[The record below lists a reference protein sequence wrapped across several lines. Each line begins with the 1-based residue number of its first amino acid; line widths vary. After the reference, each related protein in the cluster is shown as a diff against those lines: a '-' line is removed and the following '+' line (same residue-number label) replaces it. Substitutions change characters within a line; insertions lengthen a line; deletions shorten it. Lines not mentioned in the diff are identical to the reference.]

1 MWIKLHRSLTEWEW
15 FNKSEMVH
23 IFIYLLLKASYEDKL
38 WQGKKIKRGQVITTR
53 KAMSIDLGLSE
64 QTIRTCLERLV
75 ASKEIKTKATN
86 KYTLITICKYDSYQ
100 DKTEDSDNESTNTA
114 PYEQPSNNHQLTTS
128 KEIKEVKNNNISLY
142 NAGACARDGLI
153 PPDLEDCYNTLAS
166 DRIWQESVLMNL
178 HSRGYR
184 NILFEQL
191 SEYLIQFFQK
201 LKAEGSD
208 YKHPRDARHHFS
220 NWLLIQLEK
229 QKNENN
235 RNTHSRK
242 QEANAYALS
251 QFADYY
257 SNMDEEIPNPFAD

>member
-23 IFIYLLLKASYEDKL
+23 IFIYLLLKASYEDKF
-38 WQGKKIKRGQVITTR
+38 WQGRKIKRGQLITTR

-100 DKTEDSDNESTNTA
+100 DKTEDSDNDSTNTA
-114 PYEQPSNNHQLTTS
+114 PYEQPTDNHQLTTS

-142 NAGACARDGLI
+142 NAHARETLI
-153 PPDLEDCYNTLAS
+153 PPDLEDCYNILS
-166 DRIWQESVLMNL
+166 NDRSWQESVLINL

-184 NILFEQL
+184 HIHFQQFAEHLQLFF
-191 SEYLIQFFQK
+191 SK
-201 LKAEGSD
+201 LRAEGSD
-208 YKHPRDARHHFS
+208 YKHPRDAKHHFT
-220 NWLLIQLEK
+220 NWIIIQLEK
-229 QKNENN
+229 QKNESN
-235 RNTHSRK
+235 RTNHSRK
-242 QEANAYALS
+242 QDANAYALS
-251 QFADYY
+251 QFTDYY
-257 SNMDEEIPNPFAD
+257 SNMDEEIPNPFTD

>member
-1 MWIKLHRSLTEWEW
+1 MWIKLHRSLTDWEW

-38 WQGKKIKRGQVITTR
+38 WQGKRIKRGQVVTTR
-53 KAMSIDLGLSE
+53 KAMSVDLGLSE

-75 ASKEIKTKATN
+75 DSKEIKTKATN

-100 DKTEDSDNESTNTA
+100 DKTEDSNNESTNTA
-114 PYEQPSNNHQLTTS
+114 PYEQPSDNHQLTTS
-128 KEIKEVKNNNISLY
+128 KEIKEVKNNNISLN
-142 NAGACARDGLI
+142 NAHAREDNLI
-153 PPDLEDCYNTLAS
+153 PPSLEDCYSVLSS
-166 DRIWQESVLMNL
+166 DRSWQESVLINL

-184 NILFEQL
+184 HILFEQFDEQL
-191 SEYLIQFFQK
+191 KLFFAK

-208 YKHPRDARHHFS
+208 FKHPRDARHHFS